1 MDILDLKYDFKSSSI
16 DLDEDT
22 FFIYAHTK
30 EFLNEHLLKT
40 MYVFENLI
48 DENII
53 NHFYKTFQDNNL
65 INLSFDEFWDIIM
78 SCVYFH
84 DIGKISFNFQINR
97 LNSKNEQGIIQKDIL
112 KKHGLYA
119 DVDCLTADHSLTSSL
134 NFLSKYEPIFE
145 NNKIFLIVLAYA
157 IYGHHTNIKDLLLQ
171 SKFAYGMDEDVFE
184 TFALISLFLDIAT
197 SEENILERPTFQ
209 NMQDT
214 AFKLLYNEI
223 NDMYSPISFFYMY
236 IYHFFH

>member
-97 LNSKNEQGIIQKDIL
+97 LNSKNEQGIIQK
-112 KKHGLYA
+112 KKKEIYL
-119 DVDCLTADHSLTSSL
+119 
-134 NFLSKYEPIFE
+134 
-145 NNKIFLIVLAYA
+145 IFL
-157 IYGHHTNIKDLLLQ
+157 
-171 SKFAYGMDEDVFE
+171 
-184 TFALISLFLDIAT
+184 
-197 SEENILERPTFQ
+197 
-209 NMQDT
+209 
-214 AFKLLYNEI
+214 
-223 NDMYSPISFFYMY
+223 
-236 IYHFFH
+236 